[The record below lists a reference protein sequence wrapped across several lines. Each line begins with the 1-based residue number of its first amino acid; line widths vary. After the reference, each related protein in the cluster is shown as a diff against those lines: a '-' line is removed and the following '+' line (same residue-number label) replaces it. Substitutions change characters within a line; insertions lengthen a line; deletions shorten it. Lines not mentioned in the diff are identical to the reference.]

1 MINVL
6 RQLET
11 WFFNLKIMPKSDF
24 MRSVGSVLGGTSVA
38 QVIPIAG
45 TVVLATIFKPSSFGL
60 YSTWLGFVMF
70 LGVILTGRLEMVL
83 AVETDGQPRR
93 HAVVAIIKT
102 IAITSLVAVFVLG
115 ICMLM
120 KLGVLEQFSFGML
133 AILIPSA
140 AMLAGTGT
148 LQNWAAADGRYQ
160 HLSIMRI
167 MQAGSVAIF
176 QIAFGLLASDVLELA
191 IGYFAGTLVG
201 LLTGFLLSP
210 LKYEGFTGDR
220 KSLGEFWYGQ
230 RSFVL
235 CSLPAS
241 AISSATAQLPV
252 VLVAAKFGSEAAG
265 LLAIAMR
272 MVGAPMSII
281 SKSVLDVFKRNAAQA
296 YHDRGECR
304 AEYLNSMRLLFI
316 IAVCSTVVIGVCAK
330 PVFTGIFG
338 KSWAGAGVVT
348 LLLLPRFGLGFIA
361 SPLSYI
367 VYVVGRQH
375 LDLVW
380 QLALLGMTL
389 VTLLSFATFH
399 RTLLYYSVGYGLLYI
414 VYLWMSYRFSC
425 GRTKLC

>member
-1 MINVL
+1 
-6 RQLET
+6 
-11 WFFNLKIMPKSDF
+11 
-24 MRSVGSVLGGTSVA
+24 
-38 QVIPIAG
+38 
-45 TVVLATIFKPSSFGL
+45 
-60 YSTWLGFVMF
+60 
-70 LGVILTGRLEMVL
+70 
-83 AVETDGQPRR
+83 
-93 HAVVAIIKT
+93 
-102 IAITSLVAVFVLG
+102 
-115 ICMLM
+115 
-120 KLGVLEQFSFGML
+120 
-133 AILIPSA
+133 
-140 AMLAGTGT
+140 
-148 LQNWAAADGRYQ
+148 
-160 HLSIMRI
+160 
-167 MQAGSVAIF
+167 
-176 QIAFGLLASDVLELA
+176 
-191 IGYFAGTLVG
+191 
-201 LLTGFLLSP
+201 
-210 LKYEGFTGDR
+210 
-220 KSLGEFWYGQ
+220 
-230 RSFVL
+230 
-235 CSLPAS
+235 
-241 AISSATAQLPV
+241 
-252 VLVAAKFGSEAAG
+252 
-265 LLAIAMR
+265 MR

>member
-1 MINVL
+1 
-6 RQLET
+6 
-11 WFFNLKIMPKSDF
+11 MPKSDF

-70 LGVILTGRLEMVL
+70 LGIILTGRLEMVL

-210 LKYEGFTGDR
+210 LKYESFTGDR
-220 KSLGEFWYGQ
+220 ESLIEFWYRQ

-272 MVGAPMSII
+272 MVGAPMSIL
-281 SKSVLDVFKRNAAQA
+281 STSVLDVFKRNAAQA
-296 YHDRGECR
+296 YHDRRECR
-304 AEYLNSMRLLFI
+304 AEYLYSLRLLFI
-316 IAVCSTVVIGVCAK
+316 IAVCSTVVIGACAK
-330 PVFTGIFG
+330 PVFSGIFG

-348 LLLLPRFGLGFIA
+348 LLLLPRFGLGFMA

-367 VYVVGRQH
+367 IYIVGKRH
-375 LDLVW
+375 LDLIW
-380 QLALLGMTL
+380 QLCLLGMTIAAFL
-389 VTLLSFATFH
+389 SCGSFHDALLC
-399 RTLLYYSVGYGLLYI
+399 YSVGYGLLYI
-414 VYLWMSYRFSC
+414 IYLWMSYQFSC
-425 GRTKLC
+425 GSTKL